1 MLNNLGCKGMIFLG
15 NAKERVRRKA
25 KSMALK
31 KKEGAKGILE
41 EKGLL
46 IVGVV
51 LLFIFRDVA
60 IDLIQTLATFVGDK
74 VKALFSGI

>member
-1 MLNNLGCKGMIFLG
+1 MLNNLSCKGMIFLG

-25 KSMALK
+25 KSMALR

-60 IDLIQTLATFVGDK
+60 IDLIQTLGTFVGDK
-74 VKALFSGI
+74 VKSLFSGI

>member
-25 KSMALK
+25 KSMVLK

-74 VKALFSGI
+74 VKALFSVL

>member
-1 MLNNLGCKGMIFLG
+1 MVNNLSCKGMIFLG
-15 NAKERVRRKA
+15 NAKERIRRKA

-60 IDLIQTLATFVGDK
+60 MDLITTLGKFVGDK
-74 VKALFSGI
+74 IKELFSVL

>member
-15 NAKERVRRKA
+15 NAKERVRSKA
-25 KSMALK
+25 KSMVLK

-74 VKALFSGI
+74 VKALFSVL

>member
-25 KSMALK
+25 KSMVLK

-41 EKGLL
+41 ENGLL

-74 VKALFSGI
+74 VKALFSVL

>member
-15 NAKERVRRKA
+15 NAKERVRSKA

-74 VKALFSGI
+74 VKSLFSGI

>member
-41 EKGLL
+41 ENGLL

-74 VKALFSGI
+74 VKSLFSGI

>member
-15 NAKERVRRKA
+15 NAKERVRSKA
-25 KSMALK
+25 KSMVLK

-74 VKALFSGI
+74 VKSLFSGI